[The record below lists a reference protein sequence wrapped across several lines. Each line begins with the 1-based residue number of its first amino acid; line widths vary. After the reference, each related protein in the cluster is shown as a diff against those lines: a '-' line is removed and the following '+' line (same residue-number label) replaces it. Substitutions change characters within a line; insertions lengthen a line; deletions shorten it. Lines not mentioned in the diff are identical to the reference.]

1 MNGLMIFGG
10 LLVFVVGLSAH
21 NVLNVLSLSGIALM
35 GVGIGRAR
43 VQYKARM
50 AREREESELR
60 AYQHRIGRGD
70 DVPPAASGG
79 ESLPMPPISL
89 N

>member
-21 NVLNVLSLSGIALM
+21 NAVNVLSLGGIALM

-43 VQYKARM
+43 VRYKARA

-60 AYQHRIGRGD
+60 AYHLRVARGE
-70 DVPPAASGG
+70 VPPQAGAGW
-79 ESLPMPPISL
+79 ESPPMPPISL

>member
-21 NVLNVLSLSGIALM
+21 HAVNVLSLGGIALM
-35 GVGIGRAR
+35 GVGIGWAR
-43 VQYKARM
+43 VRYKARV

-60 AYQHRIGRGD
+60 AYQLGVARGE
-70 DVPPAASGG
+70 VPPPAAGG
-79 ESLPMPPISL
+79 ELPPMPPINL

>member
-21 NVLNVLSLSGIALM
+21 HAVNVLSLGGIALM

-43 VQYKARM
+43 VQYKARV

-60 AYQHRIGRGD
+60 AYQLRVARGE
-70 DVPPAASGG
+70 VPPPAAAGG
-79 ESLPMPPISL
+79 EPPPLPPINL

>member
-21 NVLNVLSLSGIALM
+21 NAVNVLSLGGIALM

-50 AREREESELR
+50 AHERQESELR
-60 AYQHRIGRGD
+60 AYRFRVARGE
-70 DVPPAASGG
+70 VPPPAAAGG
-79 ESLPMPPISL
+79 ESPPLPPINL

>member
-10 LLVFVVGLSAH
+10 LVVFVVGLSAH
-21 NVLNVLSLSGIALM
+21 HAVNVLSLGGIALM

-43 VQYKARM
+43 ARYKARA

-60 AYQHRIGRGD
+60 AYQLRVARGE
-70 DVPPAASGG
+70 VPPPAGAGW
-79 ESLPMPPISL
+79 ESPPMPPINL

>member
-10 LLVFVVGLSAH
+10 LLVFVVGLSEYHA
-21 NVLNVLSLSGIALM
+21 VNVLSLAGIALM

-43 VQYKARM
+43 VQYKARA
-50 AREREESELR
+50 AREHEESELR
-60 AYQHRIGRGD
+60 AHQLRVARGE
-70 DVPPAASGG
+70 VPPPAAGG
-79 ESLPMPPISL
+79 ELPPMPPINL

>member
-21 NVLNVLSLSGIALM
+21 HAVNVVSLGGIALM

-43 VQYKARM
+43 ARYKKARG

-60 AYQHRIGRGD
+60 AYQLRVARGE
-70 DVPPAASGG
+70 VPPPAAGG
-79 ESLPMPPISL
+79 EPPPMPPINL

>member
-10 LLVFVVGLSAH
+10 LVVFVVGLSAH
-21 NVLNVLSLSGIALM
+21 HAVNVLSLGGIALM

-43 VQYKARM
+43 ARYKARA

-60 AYQHRIGRGD
+60 AYQLRVARGE
-70 DVPPAASGG
+70 VPPPDGSGW
-79 ESLPMPPISL
+79 EPPPMPPISL